1 MSRLEELIQ
10 KLCPDGV
17 EYCQLSTLADI
28 STGSHNTNEELDD
41 GAYPFFVRSQDV
53 RRLNT
58 YDYDET
64 AIITSGDGVGVGKIF
79 HYISGKYALHQRAYR
94 IHIIDDRIMSE
105 FFFHYMKA
113 TFFEYIQKTAVNSS
127 VTSVR
132 RPMLNKYPVPV
143 PPLEVQRE
151 IVRILDNFTSLT
163 AELQAELQARKKQYE
178 YYRDE
183 LLKPQEKIPMVTL
196 GEIGRVRMCKR
207 ILKEQT
213 NSIGDVPFYK
223 IGTFGKKAD
232 AFITQELFEEYKK
245 KYSYPEK
252 GDILISCSGTIGRT
266 IIFDGK
272 PSYFQDSNIVWLEH
286 DETKVLNKYLMY
298 CYSKQ
303 PWKISTGGTIS
314 RLYNDNILKAKI
326 PAPSLNVQKRLVEVL
341 DNFEKICSDLNIGL
355 PAEIEARQKQ
365 YEYYRDAL
373 LSFDNSYFVNVER
386 ERERERERD
395 EWHSGLIKL
404 WQYVFGYAPVK
415 LKDIAISIKDGMHNL
430 PKSLFDNG
438 DYPILSA
445 QNIHNGFIDFSTK
458 RYVDINTFLKERRRT
473 NIESGDVL
481 LTIVAT
487 IGRTAIIK
495 DNTDFLLQR
504 SVCVIKPKRC
514 VLPSYLKYYLDTS
527 KTQAYMQ
534 SNAHGSAQAGLYLNQ
549 VAEIEIMLPTL
560 KEQER
565 IVSILDRFDSLC
577 NDISSGLPAEIEARQ
592 KQYEYY
598 RDKLLSF

>member
-326 PAPSLNVQKRLVEVL
+326 PVPSLNVQKRLVEVL

-373 LSFDNSYFVNVER
+373 LSFDNSYFVNV

>member
-1 MSRLEELIQ
+1 MNRLDELIA
-10 KLCPDGV
+10 KLCPNGV
-17 EYCQLSTLADI
+17 EYKRIDEICDI
-28 STGSHNTNEELDD
+28 SRGRVMSKDYIQANQGEYPVYSSQTENDGELGKISSFDYEGEYLTWTTD
-41 GAYPFFVRSQDV
+41 GANAGSVFYRNGRFSITNVCGLLKVNKDDV
-53 RRLNT
+53 ITRYIYHSLQIEAPT
-58 YDYDET
+58 YVNRGMGNPKLMSNVM
-64 AIITSGDGVGVGKIF
+64 A
-79 HYISGKYALHQRAYR
+79 R
-94 IHIIDDRIMSE
+94 I
-105 FFFHYMKA
+105 KLA
-113 TFFEYIQKTAVNSS
+113 
-127 VTSVR
+127 
-132 RPMLNKYPVPV
+132 V

-151 IVRILDNFTSLT
+151 IIRILDNFTSLK

-183 LLKPQEKIPMVTL
+183 LLKSQESIPTKRLGDTCRMKSGKAIKANMLSAEPDNEHLYPCYGGNGIRGYIGTKSHNGQFPIIGRQGALCGNVNYAEGEFYATEHAVVVESL
-196 GEIGRVRMCKR
+196 GEYNQRYLFYLLTAMNLNQYKSQGAQPGLAVGNIENLTAPVPTIEIQER
-207 ILKEQT
+207 IV
-213 NSIGDVPFYK
+213 N
-223 IGTFGKKAD
+223 
-232 AFITQELFEEYKK
+232 
-245 KYSYPEK
+245 
-252 GDILISCSGTIGRT
+252 
-266 IIFDGK
+266 
-272 PSYFQDSNIVWLEH
+272 
-286 DETKVLNKYLMY
+286 
-298 CYSKQ
+298 
-303 PWKISTGGTIS
+303 
-314 RLYNDNILKAKI
+314 
-326 PAPSLNVQKRLVEVL
+326 VL

-386 ERERERERD
+386 ERERD

-430 PKSLFDNG
+430 PKLLFDNG

-549 VAEIEIMLPTL
+549 VAEIEIMLPTIQ
-560 KEQER
+560 EQER

-598 RDKLLSF
+598 RDKLLSFE

>member
-1 MSRLEELIQ
+1 MSRLEELI
-10 KLCPDGV
+10 KELCPDGV
-17 EYCQLSTLADI
+17 EYSKIGTYVDYKQPTKYIVKSTDYNNDFPTPVLTAGQTFI
-28 STGSHNTNEELDD
+28 LGYTNEKEGIYNASKESPVIIFDD
-41 GAYPFFVRSQDV
+41 FTGAFKWVDFNFKVKSSAMKILTAKNNMLIRYLFHCMGYLNFTSNEHK
-53 RRLNT
+53 RLWIGT
-58 YDYDET
+58 YSD
-64 AIITSGDGVGVGKIF
+64 
-79 HYISGKYALHQRAYR
+79 
-94 IHIIDDRIMSE
+94 
-105 FFFHYMKA
+105 
-113 TFFEYIQKTAVNSS
+113 FEI
-127 VTSVR
+127 
-132 RPMLNKYPVPV
+132 PV
-143 PPLEVQRE
+143 PPLEIQRE
-151 IVRILDNFTSLT
+151 IVRILDNFTSLK

-178 YYRDE
+178 YYRNR
-183 LLKPQEKIPMVTL
+183 LLTFGNDIKVVSL
-196 GEIGRVRMCKR
+196 SEIADIGTGNSN
-207 ILKEQT
+207 T
-213 NSIGDVPFYK
+213 NEGLTQGKYPFYVRSPEPLWK
-223 IGTFGKKAD
+223 N
-232 AFITQELFEEYKK
+232 EYE
-245 KYSYPEK
+245 Y
-252 GDILISCSGTIGRT
+252 
-266 IIFDGK
+266 
-272 PSYFQDSNIVWLEH
+272 
-286 DETKVLNKYLMY
+286 DETAIITAGDGVGVGKVFHYVEGKYALHQRAYRIHIKSNDVLPRYYYHYMRTAFLPYIKSTMFQGSVASIRRPMLNKF
-298 CYSKQ
+298 
-303 PWKISTGGTIS
+303 PVPI
-314 RLYNDNILKAKI
+314 
-326 PAPSLNVQKRLVEVL
+326 PSLDVQQRLVNVL

>member
-1 MSRLEELIQ
+1 MSRLEELI
-10 KLCPDGV
+10 KELCPDGV
-17 EYCQLSTLADI
+17 EYSKIGTYVDYKQPTKYIVKSTDYNNDFPTPVLTAGQTFI
-28 STGSHNTNEELDD
+28 LGYTNEKEGIYNASKESPVIIFDD
-41 GAYPFFVRSQDV
+41 FTGAFKWVDFNFKVKSSAMKILTAKNNMLIRYLFHCMGYLNFTSNEHK
-53 RRLNT
+53 RLWIGT
-58 YDYDET
+58 YSD
-64 AIITSGDGVGVGKIF
+64 
-79 HYISGKYALHQRAYR
+79 
-94 IHIIDDRIMSE
+94 
-105 FFFHYMKA
+105 
-113 TFFEYIQKTAVNSS
+113 FEI
-127 VTSVR
+127 
-132 RPMLNKYPVPV
+132 PV
-143 PPLEVQRE
+143 PPLEIQRE
-151 IVRILDNFTSLT
+151 IVRILDNFTSLK

-178 YYRDE
+178 YYRNR
-183 LLKPQEKIPMVTL
+183 LLTFGNDIKVVSL
-196 GEIGRVRMCKR
+196 SEIADIGTGNSN
-207 ILKEQT
+207 T
-213 NSIGDVPFYK
+213 NEGLTQGKYPFYVRSPEPLWK
-223 IGTFGKKAD
+223 N
-232 AFITQELFEEYKK
+232 EYE
-245 KYSYPEK
+245 Y
-252 GDILISCSGTIGRT
+252 
-266 IIFDGK
+266 
-272 PSYFQDSNIVWLEH
+272 
-286 DETKVLNKYLMY
+286 DETAIITAGDGVGVGKVFHYVEGKYALHQRAYRIHIKSNDVLPRYYYHYMRTAFLPYIKSTMFQGSVASIRRPMLNKF
-298 CYSKQ
+298 
-303 PWKISTGGTIS
+303 PVPI
-314 RLYNDNILKAKI
+314 
-326 PAPSLNVQKRLVEVL
+326 PSLDVQQRLVNVL

-373 LSFDNSYFVNVER
+373 LSFDNSYFVNV
-386 ERERERERD
+386 ERERERD

>member
-1 MSRLEELIQ
+1 MNRLKELID
-10 KLCPDGV
+10 KLCPTGV
-17 EYCQLSTLADI
+17 KFIQLSDVVTVKR
-28 STGSHNTNEELDD
+28 G
-41 GAYPFFVRSQDV
+41 VRVVKKQLSP
-53 RRLNT
+53 
-58 YDYDET
+58 
-64 AIITSGDGVGVGKIF
+64 VG
-79 HYISGKYALHQRAYR
+79 
-94 IHIIDDRIMSE
+94 
-105 FFFHYMKA
+105 
-113 TFFEYIQKTAVNSS
+113 
-127 VTSVR
+127 
-132 RPMLNKYPVPV
+132 KYPVFQNCLTPMGYYDQFNVSANTAFIICAGAAGEIGYSAIEFWAADDCFYFVCSNDIDSRYLYHFLLTQKTYLYSKIRKASIPRLSHKFIEIIKIPV

-151 IVRILDNFTSLT
+151 IVQILDNFTSLT
-163 AELQAELQARKKQYE
+163 AELQTKLQAELQARKKQYE
-178 YYRDE
+178 YYRDK
-183 LLKPQEKIPMVTL
+183 LLNFETNIHKEKLKSVAKISRGVRVTKSQLTDNGYPVYQNALTPMGYHSEYNVSGGTTYVISAGAA
-196 GEIGRVRMCKR
+196 GEIGFSDENFWAADDCLVFTELNGVTNKYIYHFLMTKKNYIKTRVRKA
-207 ILKEQT
+207 
-213 NSIGDVPFYK
+213 SIPRLPREVIENLLIPTPSIEIQNK
-223 IGTFGKKAD
+223 IV
-232 AFITQELFEEYKK
+232 
-245 KYSYPEK
+245 
-252 GDILISCSGTIGRT
+252 DI
-266 IIFDGK
+266 
-272 PSYFQDSNIVWLEH
+272 
-286 DETKVLNKYLMY
+286 
-298 CYSKQ
+298 
-303 PWKISTGGTIS
+303 
-314 RLYNDNILKAKI
+314 
-326 PAPSLNVQKRLVEVL
+326 L

-395 EWHSGLIKL
+395 EWRSGLIKL

>member
-10 KLCPDGV
+10 ELCPDGV
-17 EYCQLSTLADI
+17 EYKRIDEICDI
-28 STGSHNTNEELDD
+28 SRGRVMSKDYIQANQGEYPVYSSQTENDGELGKISSFDYEGEYLTWTTD
-41 GAYPFFVRSQDV
+41 GANAGSVFYRNGRFSITNVCGLLKVNKDDV
-53 RRLNT
+53 
-58 YDYDET
+58 
-64 AIITSGDGVGVGKIF
+64 ITR
-79 HYISGKYALHQRAYR
+79 YIYHSLQIEAPKYVNKGMGNPKLMSNVMAR
-94 IHIIDDRIMSE
+94 I
-105 FFFHYMKA
+105 K
-113 TFFEYIQKTAVNSS
+113 
-127 VTSVR
+127 
-132 RPMLNKYPVPV
+132 LPV

-151 IVRILDNFTSLT
+151 IVQILDNFTSLT

-178 YYRDE
+178 YYRDK
-183 LLKPQEKIPMVTL
+183 LLSFASDIPLFQLGKVCDLQAGKAIKASEISDIETNQETIPCYGANGLRGYV
-196 GEIGRVRMCKR
+196 GKSNQKGDKSIIGRQGAQCGNVCYATGKYYATEHAVVVTD
-207 ILKEQT
+207 KGYF
-213 NSIGDVPFYK
+213 NSRYLFHVLTHANLNQYKTAGAQPGLSVSKLNNVMIAVPDIKVQDK
-223 IGTFGKKAD
+223 IA
-232 AFITQELFEEYKK
+232 
-245 KYSYPEK
+245 
-252 GDILISCSGTIGRT
+252 
-266 IIFDGK
+266 
-272 PSYFQDSNIVWLEH
+272 NI
-286 DETKVLNKYLMY
+286 
-298 CYSKQ
+298 
-303 PWKISTGGTIS
+303 
-314 RLYNDNILKAKI
+314 
-326 PAPSLNVQKRLVEVL
+326 L
-341 DNFEKICSDLNIGL
+341 DNFEKICSDLKIGL

-386 ERERERERD
+386 ERERD
-395 EWHSGLIKL
+395 EWRSGLIKL

>member
-1 MSRLEELIQ
+1 MNRLKELID
-10 KLCPDGV
+10 KLCPTGV
-17 EYCQLSTLADI
+17 KFIQLSDVVTVKR
-28 STGSHNTNEELDD
+28 G
-41 GAYPFFVRSQDV
+41 VRVVKKQLSP
-53 RRLNT
+53 
-58 YDYDET
+58 
-64 AIITSGDGVGVGKIF
+64 VG
-79 HYISGKYALHQRAYR
+79 
-94 IHIIDDRIMSE
+94 
-105 FFFHYMKA
+105 
-113 TFFEYIQKTAVNSS
+113 
-127 VTSVR
+127 
-132 RPMLNKYPVPV
+132 KYPVFQNCLTPMGYYDQFNVSANTAFIICAGAAGEIGYSAIEFWAADDCFYFVCSNDIDSRYLYHFLLTQKTYLYSKIRKASIPRLSHKFIEIIKIPV

-151 IVRILDNFTSLT
+151 IVRILDNFTSLK

-178 YYRDE
+178 YYRNE
-183 LLKPQEKIPMVTL
+183 LLKPQKKIPMVTL

-298 CYSKQ
+298 CYSRQ

-326 PAPSLNVQKRLVEVL
+326 PVPSLNVQKRLVEVL

-373 LSFDNSYFVNVER
+373 LSFDNSYFVNV

>member
-1 MSRLEELIQ
+1 MNRLKELID
-10 KLCPDGV
+10 KLCPTGV
-17 EYCQLSTLADI
+17 KFIQLSDVVTVKR
-28 STGSHNTNEELDD
+28 G
-41 GAYPFFVRSQDV
+41 VRVVKKQLSP
-53 RRLNT
+53 
-58 YDYDET
+58 
-64 AIITSGDGVGVGKIF
+64 VG
-79 HYISGKYALHQRAYR
+79 
-94 IHIIDDRIMSE
+94 
-105 FFFHYMKA
+105 
-113 TFFEYIQKTAVNSS
+113 
-127 VTSVR
+127 
-132 RPMLNKYPVPV
+132 KYPVFQNCLTPMGYYDQFNVSANTAFIICAGAAGEIGYSAIEFWAADDCFYFVCSNDIDSRYLYHFLLTKKTYLYSKIRKASIPRLSHKFIEIIKIPV

-151 IVRILDNFTSLT
+151 IVQILDNFTSLT
-163 AELQAELQARKKQYE
+163 AELQTKLQAELQARKKQYE
-178 YYRDE
+178 YYRDK
-183 LLKPQEKIPMVTL
+183 LLNFETNIHKEKLKSVAKISRGVRVTKSQLTDNGYPVYQNALTPMGYHSEYNVSGGTTYVISAGAA
-196 GEIGRVRMCKR
+196 GEIGFSDENFWAADDCLVFTELNGVTNKYIYHFLMTKKNYIKTRVRKA
-207 ILKEQT
+207 
-213 NSIGDVPFYK
+213 SIPRLPREVIENLLIPTPSIEIQNK
-223 IGTFGKKAD
+223 IV
-232 AFITQELFEEYKK
+232 
-245 KYSYPEK
+245 
-252 GDILISCSGTIGRT
+252 DI
-266 IIFDGK
+266 
-272 PSYFQDSNIVWLEH
+272 
-286 DETKVLNKYLMY
+286 
-298 CYSKQ
+298 
-303 PWKISTGGTIS
+303 
-314 RLYNDNILKAKI
+314 
-326 PAPSLNVQKRLVEVL
+326 L

-386 ERERERERD
+386 ERERERD
-395 EWHSGLIKL
+395 EWRSGLIKL

>member
-386 ERERERERD
+386 ERERD

>member
-1 MSRLEELIQ
+1 MNRLKELID
-10 KLCPDGV
+10 KLCPTGV
-17 EYCQLSTLADI
+17 KFIQLSDVVTVKR
-28 STGSHNTNEELDD
+28 G
-41 GAYPFFVRSQDV
+41 VRVVKKQLSP
-53 RRLNT
+53 
-58 YDYDET
+58 
-64 AIITSGDGVGVGKIF
+64 VG
-79 HYISGKYALHQRAYR
+79 
-94 IHIIDDRIMSE
+94 
-105 FFFHYMKA
+105 
-113 TFFEYIQKTAVNSS
+113 
-127 VTSVR
+127 
-132 RPMLNKYPVPV
+132 KYPVFQNCLTPMGYYDQFNVSANTAFIICAGAAGEIGYSAIEFWAADDCFYFVCSNDIDSRYLYHFLLTQKTYLYSKIRKASIPRLSHKFIEIIKIPV

-151 IVRILDNFTSLT
+151 IVQILDNFTSLT
-163 AELQAELQARKKQYE
+163 AELQTKLQAELQARKKQYE
-178 YYRDE
+178 YYRDK
-183 LLKPQEKIPMVTL
+183 LLNFETNIHKEKLKSVAKISRGVRVTKSQLTDNGYPVYQNALTPMGYHSEYNVSGGTTYVISAGAA
-196 GEIGRVRMCKR
+196 GEIGFSDENFWAADDCLVFTELNGVTNKYIYHFLMTKKNYIKTRVRKA
-207 ILKEQT
+207 
-213 NSIGDVPFYK
+213 SIPRLPREVIENLLIPTPSIEIQNK
-223 IGTFGKKAD
+223 IV
-232 AFITQELFEEYKK
+232 
-245 KYSYPEK
+245 
-252 GDILISCSGTIGRT
+252 DI
-266 IIFDGK
+266 
-272 PSYFQDSNIVWLEH
+272 
-286 DETKVLNKYLMY
+286 
-298 CYSKQ
+298 
-303 PWKISTGGTIS
+303 
-314 RLYNDNILKAKI
+314 
-326 PAPSLNVQKRLVEVL
+326 L

-386 ERERERERD
+386 ERERD
-395 EWHSGLIKL
+395 EWRSGLIKL

>member
-1 MSRLEELIQ
+1 MNRLKELID
-10 KLCPDGV
+10 KLCPTGV
-17 EYCQLSTLADI
+17 KFIQLSDVVTVKR
-28 STGSHNTNEELDD
+28 G
-41 GAYPFFVRSQDV
+41 VRVVKKQLSP
-53 RRLNT
+53 
-58 YDYDET
+58 
-64 AIITSGDGVGVGKIF
+64 VG
-79 HYISGKYALHQRAYR
+79 
-94 IHIIDDRIMSE
+94 
-105 FFFHYMKA
+105 
-113 TFFEYIQKTAVNSS
+113 
-127 VTSVR
+127 
-132 RPMLNKYPVPV
+132 KYPVFQNCLTPMGYYDQFNVSANTAFIICAGAAGEIGYSAIEFWAADDCFYFVCSNDIDSRYLYHFLLTQKTYLYSKIRKASIPRLSHKFIEIIKIPV

-151 IVRILDNFTSLT
+151 IVQILDNFTSLT
-163 AELQAELQARKKQYE
+163 AELQTKLQAELQARKKQYE
-178 YYRDE
+178 YYRDK
-183 LLKPQEKIPMVTL
+183 LLNFETNIHKEKLKSVAKISRGVRVTKSQLTDNGYPVYQNALTPMGYHSEYNVSGGTTYVISAGAA
-196 GEIGRVRMCKR
+196 GEIGFSDENFWAADDCLVFTELNGVTNKYIYHFLMTKKNYIKTRVRKA
-207 ILKEQT
+207 
-213 NSIGDVPFYK
+213 SIPRLPREVIENLLIPTPSIEIQNK
-223 IGTFGKKAD
+223 IV
-232 AFITQELFEEYKK
+232 
-245 KYSYPEK
+245 
-252 GDILISCSGTIGRT
+252 DI
-266 IIFDGK
+266 
-272 PSYFQDSNIVWLEH
+272 
-286 DETKVLNKYLMY
+286 
-298 CYSKQ
+298 
-303 PWKISTGGTIS
+303 
-314 RLYNDNILKAKI
+314 
-326 PAPSLNVQKRLVEVL
+326 L

-386 ERERERERD
+386 ERERERARD
-395 EWHSGLIKL
+395 EWRSGLIKL